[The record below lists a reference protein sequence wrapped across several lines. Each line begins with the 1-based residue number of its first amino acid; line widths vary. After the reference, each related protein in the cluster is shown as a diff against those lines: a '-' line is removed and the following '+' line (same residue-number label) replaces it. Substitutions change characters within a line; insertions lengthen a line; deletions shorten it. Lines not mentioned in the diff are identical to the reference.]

1 LLLKQRDR
9 EGAIDAY
16 ERAVDVAEA
25 AGSTATG
32 IEVAR
37 LCRNLGHCRR
47 TYGSG
52 AEARRTYEHARVQL
66 IRYKPK
72 TPVEITDQAKLLPK
86 SNWPSARCSTTEGS
100 LGGAGMR

>member
-1 LLLKQRDR
+1 MLLKQRDR
-9 EGAIDAY
+9 DGAIDAY

-37 LCRNLGHCRR
+37 LCRKLGSLQE

-72 TPVEITDQAKLLPK
+72 TPVEVTDQARLL
-86 SNWPSARCSTTEGS
+86 AEIEG
-100 LGGAGMR
+100 AIRKVQHD